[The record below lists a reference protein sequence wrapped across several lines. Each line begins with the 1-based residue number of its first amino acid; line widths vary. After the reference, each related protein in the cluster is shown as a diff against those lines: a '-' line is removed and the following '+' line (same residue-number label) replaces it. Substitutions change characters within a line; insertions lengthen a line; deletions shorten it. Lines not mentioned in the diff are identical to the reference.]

1 MTLKSGT
8 TIMIS
13 PFIYSLRQ
21 NEFFVYDIFE
31 NLPDHYWDKKSC
43 IYKIPAEIKTHGV
56 IIFSGKIKGLQ
67 YPYGVSIRP
76 EDVFVGFNKSGS
88 KNVFGQEEDF
98 DDDLMEVHQVF
109 PGQCIIACSF
119 FCMLI
124 EQEKLDQYFTCN
136 DFFKQPL
143 NLN

>member
-1 MTLKSGT
+1 MTLKFGII
-8 TIMIS
+8 IMIS

-21 NEFFVYDIFE
+21 NEFFVYNIFE
-31 NLPDHYWDKKSC
+31 NLPDHYWNKKSC
-43 IYKIPAEIKTHGV
+43 IYKIPTEIKMHGV
-56 IIFSGKIKGLQ
+56 IVFSGKIKGLE
-67 YPYGVSIRP
+67 YPYDVSISS

-88 KNVFGQEEDF
+88 KNVFGQDQ

-109 PGQCIIACSF
+109 PGQCLIACSF

-124 EQEKLDQYFTCN
+124 EQEKLDEYFTCN
-136 DFFKQPL
+136 NFFKQPL